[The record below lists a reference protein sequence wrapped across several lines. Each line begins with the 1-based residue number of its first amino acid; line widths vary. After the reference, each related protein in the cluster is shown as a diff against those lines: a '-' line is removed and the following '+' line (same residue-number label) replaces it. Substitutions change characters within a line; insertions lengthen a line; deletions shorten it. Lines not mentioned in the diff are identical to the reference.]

1 MWISTDPALGE
12 YIPKAPIDEEAKRYN
27 QNLPGM
33 GGVFNHINGNLYH
46 YAGNNPIRYIDPDG
60 KSPVKP
66 DSRIGQK
73 AHAFFEDQLT
83 IILVGEQAASNR
95 NAFSDR
101 PLNRILNFLFK
112 QIGADLRN
120 QEILAEQD
128 PAIDE
133 LSSPQKRPD
142 LVVTN
147 NIDKSISVYELK
159 PDSCKTGYKNEKA
172 KKQISGYI
180 SDLSKNSS
188 GYHVKGGTDIP
199 DGMTF
204 PYPEA
209 GEKATITFTA
219 DPITQGLYYYSI
231 DDGE

>member
-1 MWISTDPALGE
+1 M
-12 YIPKAPIDEEAKRYN
+12 
-27 QNLPGM
+27 
-33 GGVFNHINGNLYH
+33 
-46 YAGNNPIRYIDPDG
+46 YAYAANNPVRYIDPDG

-188 GYHVKGGTDIP
+188 GYHAKGGTDIP

-204 PYPEA
+204 PYPEV